1 MGSYLKVCVV
11 ICLLKAYL
19 RFLLPLVFSGAKIEP
34 FTNTILIYLT

>member
-19 RFLLPLVFSGAKIEP
+19 RFLLPLVFSGAKIGGLG
-34 FTNTILIYLT
+34 NTKQTYLT